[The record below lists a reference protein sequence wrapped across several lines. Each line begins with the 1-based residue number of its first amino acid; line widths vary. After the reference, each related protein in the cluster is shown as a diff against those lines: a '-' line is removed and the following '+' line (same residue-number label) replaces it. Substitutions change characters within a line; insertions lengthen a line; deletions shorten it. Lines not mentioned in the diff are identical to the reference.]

1 LRAGD
6 EAPRYAKR
14 ASASKLDPYADK
26 LATWFAIEATKSRK
40 QRRNLRQI
48 HTKENIKRL
57 STPRSLGAHKS
68 GGSVFNGN
76 LRSEIGGIKQ
86 AANPPVRVPRLT
98 SLICFTARRGS
109 ARRRRIPQPIALLGE
124 AVETCGHSLL
134 ADRGQDPVAISSLRW
149 KMRVPRPSGNH
160 NRTRRS
166 TSGLSANPLFD
177 LYRAKDQHRTGQAQC
192 QFARRQGLG
201 PKHRLQGRNVDHRQ
215 LERKGR

>member
-149 KMRVPRPSGNH
+149 KMRVRGPQATTTGPAEARVACR
-160 NRTRRS
+160 RTHFSIS
-166 TSGLSANPLFD
+166 TAQKTSTAQARHSASSPAV
-177 LYRAKDQHRTGQAQC
+177 RASVRNTGCKA
-192 QFARRQGLG
+192 GT
-201 PKHRLQGRNVDHRQ
+201 
-215 LERKGR
+215 